1 MLHSIPPSSVKVG
14 MYVTK
19 FGGTWLDHPF
29 WFSRFVVKPKDVMRI
44 NEASI
49 PYVVIDDERGVR
61 PESPA
66 VEEQTGPVA
75 DSATASENPEAVKVR
90 PKPSSGFQIA
100 KPVRRGPVFEPARR
114 ENDRE
119 RARNIVDGSLATM
132 KRTLSDVRLGRAVRL
147 VEVTELVDG
156 IVGMVER
163 SPRTL
168 LEILRLKKKDEYTY
182 LHSVAVCSL
191 MVNVARHLGRS
202 EAEVRDYGMAGLLH
216 DIGKMGVDEEI
227 LNKPGSLSEAE
238 YERVRQHPKYGHE
251 LLLKTANIPE
261 LALDVCL
268 HHHERVDGKG
278 YPHKLS
284 GDDLSEAARLGAIC
298 DVYDALT
305 SDRTYKSAWTPVETV
320 TAMWRW
326 HGQFDRDLLFAFM
339 QAMGIFP
346 TGILVEL
353 RSRQLGVVLEN
364 GKRNSRPRI
373 LIFYALG
380 RARRIPPVEIE
391 LDDDFANDAIVAI
404 ADPEKFGLTIEE
416 CRPDAI
422 WNEWGG
428 LDVKQASG

>member
-75 DSATASENPEAVKVR
+75 DSATAPENPEAVKVR

-168 LEILRLKKKDEYTY
+168 LEILRLKKKEDRK
-182 LHSVAVCSL
+182 SVV
-191 MVNVARHLGRS
+191 
-202 EAEVRDYGMAGLLH
+202 
-216 DIGKMGVDEEI
+216 
-227 LNKPGSLSEAE
+227 
-238 YERVRQHPKYGHE
+238 
-251 LLLKTANIPE
+251 
-261 LALDVCL
+261 
-268 HHHERVDGKG
+268 
-278 YPHKLS
+278 
-284 GDDLSEAARLGAIC
+284 
-298 DVYDALT
+298 
-305 SDRTYKSAWTPVETV
+305 
-320 TAMWRW
+320 
-326 HGQFDRDLLFAFM
+326 
-339 QAMGIFP
+339 
-346 TGILVEL
+346 
-353 RSRQLGVVLEN
+353 
-364 GKRNSRPRI
+364 
-373 LIFYALG
+373 
-380 RARRIPPVEIE
+380 
-391 LDDDFANDAIVAI
+391 
-404 ADPEKFGLTIEE
+404 
-416 CRPDAI
+416 
-422 WNEWGG
+422 
-428 LDVKQASG
+428 

>member
-1 MLHSIPPSSVKVG
+1 

-29 WFSRFVVKPKDVMRI
+29 WFSRFVVKPKDVTRI
-44 NEASI
+44 NQASI
-49 PYVVIDDERGVR
+49 PYVVIDDELGVR
-61 PESPA
+61 PELSA
-66 VEEQTGPVA
+66 VSEQA
-75 DSATASENPEAVKVR
+75 KNMSASESGIGNPETVKVR
-90 PKPSSGFQIA
+90 PKPPRSFQIA
-100 KPVRRGPVFEPARR
+100 KPPRRGPVFEPARR

-119 RARNIVDGSLATM
+119 RARSLVDGSLLTM

-147 VEVTELVDG
+147 VEVTDLVDG

-216 DIGKMGVDEEI
+216 DIGKMGVDDEI
-227 LNKPGSLSEAE
+227 LNKPGSLSDPEFD
-238 YERVRQHPKYGHE
+238 RVRQHPQFGYE
-251 LLLKTANIPE
+251 MLQKTANVPE
-261 LALDVCL
+261 MALDVCL

-305 SDRTYKSAWTPVETV
+305 SDRSYKNAWTPVETV
-320 TAMWRW
+320 AAMWRW
-326 HGQFDRDLLFAFM
+326 EGQFDRELLFAFM

-346 TGILVEL
+346 PGIVVEL
-353 RSRQLGVVLEN
+353 RSQRLAVVLDN
-364 GKRNSRPRI
+364 AQRNSRPR
-373 LIFYALG
+373 LLAFYALNE
-380 RARRIPPVEIE
+380 AKRIPPEEITVE
-391 LDDDFANDAIVAI
+391 DDFANEAIVGI

-422 WNEWGG
+422 WNDW
-428 LDVKQASG
+428 DRMAVKQAAG